1 MFTARIGSSSTGLAI
16 GRASA
21 SASLAAAATIGALA
35 LGLPVVIAF
44 AHTGLVERLPTAVLS
59 ASLVLLA
66 FLSLGCG
73 LVLDALARGRK
84 ELKRLAYLAARPV
97 AVQ

>member
-1 MFTARIGSSSTGLAI
+1 MIEQERPLRFFSFIMAILLTTALS
-16 GRASA
+16 
-21 SASLAAAATIGALA
+21 